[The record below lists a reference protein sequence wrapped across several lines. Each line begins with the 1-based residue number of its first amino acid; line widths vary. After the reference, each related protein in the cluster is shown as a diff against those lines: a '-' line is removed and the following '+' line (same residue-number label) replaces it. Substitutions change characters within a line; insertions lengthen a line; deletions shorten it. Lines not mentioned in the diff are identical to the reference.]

1 MADTLLFRKG
11 PLSGLA
17 NLPIKNGAI
26 SITTDE
32 PGIYID
38 HNGKRSRVGD
48 FIVVPNMAA
57 LDDYKLDVT
66 DESKRYN
73 AHALYYVIEDDALA
87 RWDGTKFALINDRSS
102 LVDSLAKLNTAL
114 AGLTTIVDNQ
124 GKSITANTT
133 AIATEK
139 SRAEGAEAALGARI
153 DAITSGTDGTT
164 LASLKAAIEKE
175 VTDRTQ
181 AVAGVDAKA
190 NKTQKEVDAL
200 EVVVGT
206 EAGNTGLFKKINDE
220 ITRATNK
227 ENELAGKIGVNT
239 SGSETGLYKLIKD
252 EKNRAMGVEGGLD
265 NKITAAKTELN
276 TAITTEANRAKAV
289 ENKIATFTGDE
300 VTGGALHDEITRAK
314 NREDAIEDIAEEARD
329 KANGNATDIAGL
341 KTADTTITNRIK
353 AEEDRAKKAESDLD
367 DRIDAVVKDA
377 KTHALKTEV
386 QAVAGDLGTLEG
398 VVSGHTDTIG
408 TMQGSINTLNGK
420 VTDEIKDRKSEITRV
435 EGLISKEAEDRAAAI
450 TQEVAD
456 RNAAITSAVNAA
468 KSTLNESIASNLQK
482 INANTKSITDE
493 VARAKAAEKANAN
506 NITQLGKDLA
516 AEVTRAKA
524 AEKTNADAI
533 AAEKT
538 RAEGKESQLNSAIST
553 LNTNL
558 SKDIA
563 DEADARQKA
572 DAQTLKDAKAYADSR
587 LEAANAMRY
596 MGTVGDSVTDAAA
609 KRFKALPTTGVEA
622 GDTYVVV
629 NTDFKIGSKACKIGD
644 LIVAI
649 ADQSGATYPSDLT
662 GWSHV
667 PTGYDAS
674 LDQKLKVTAT
684 TNGAK
689 AALSSVMGATERGSL
704 TIVGNTNSNVKAA
717 LNTSTN
723 TLTINMEWEE
733 WT

>member
-48 FIVVPNMAA
+48 FIVVQDMAA

-114 AGLTTIVDNQ
+114 AGLTTIVENQ
-124 GKSITANTT
+124 GKNITANTT

-139 SRAEGAEAALGARI
+139 TRAEAAEAALGERI

-164 LASLKAAIEKE
+164 LAGLKAAIEQE
-175 VTDRTQ
+175 VTNRTQ
-181 AVAGVDAKA
+181 AVASVDAKA
-190 NKTQKEVDAL
+190 NKAQQDVDAL
-200 EVVVGT
+200 KGVVGT
-206 EAGNTGLFKKINDE
+206 EADNTGLFKKINDE
-220 ITRATNK
+220 ITRATGA
-227 ENELAGKIGVNT
+227 ENDLADDIEANATAINTEKDRAMEEEGRLAGLITSNATAATNAVNA
-239 SGSETGLYKLIKD
+239 
-252 EKNRAMGVEGGLD
+252 EKERAME
-265 NKITAAKTELN
+265 
-276 TAITTEANRAKAV
+276 
-289 ENKIATFTGDE
+289 
-300 VTGGALHDEITRAK
+300 
-314 NREDAIEDIAEEARD
+314 EEARIEGLIEAEVTRATGAENAISSVAND
-329 KANGNATDIAGL
+329 AQSKANQNALDIAGL
-341 KTADTTITNRIK
+341 QSADTTITNRIA
-353 AEEDRAKKAESDLD
+353 AEETRAKNAESALGG
-367 DRIDAVVKDA
+367 RIDAAVEEA
-377 KTHALKTEV
+377 KTHAKQSALN
-386 QAVAGDLGTLEG
+386 AVIEDVGELSETVTSQGQTISGIQGNITTL
-398 VVSGHTDTIG
+398 D
-408 TMQGSINTLNGK
+408 GK
-420 VTDEIKDRKSEITRV
+420 ITDEIQDRKDEITRV
-435 EGLISKEAEDRAAAI
+435 EGLISKEAKDRADAI

-456 RNAAITSAVNAA
+456 RNTAITNAVNTAKTELNQTITKNTTNIQKNATAISNEVTRAKAA
-468 KSTLNESIASNLQK
+468 EEA
-482 INANTKSITDE
+482 NANAIADVSGDLTDE
-493 VARAKAAEKANAN
+493 IARAKAAEKA
-506 NITQLGKDLA
+506 
-516 AEVTRAKA
+516 
-524 AEKTNADAI
+524 NADAI

-538 RAEGKESQLNSAIST
+538 RAEGKETQLNTAIST

-558 SKDIA
+558 SKDIS
-563 DEADARQKA
+563 DEAATRASEDTRV
-572 DAQTLKDAKAYADSR
+572 LNDAKAYADGL
-587 LEAANAMRY
+587 LEAADAMRY
-596 MGTVGDSVTDAAA
+596 MGTVGDSVTDKAA
-609 KRFKALPTTGVEA
+609 KRFQTLPTTGVAA

-629 NTDFKIGSKACKIGD
+629 STDFKIGSKACKVGD

-649 ADQSGATYPSDLT
+649 NDQTGATYPTDLT

-674 LDQKLKVTAT
+674 LDQELKVTAAA
-684 TNGAK
+684 NGAK
-689 AALSSVMGATERGSL
+689 AALSSVMGATEKGSL
-704 TIVGNTNSNVKAA
+704 TIVGNTNSNVKAS
-717 LNTSTN
+717 LSGS

>member
-48 FIVVPNMAA
+48 FIVVQNMAE

-73 AHALYYVIEDDALA
+73 AHALYYVVDDDALA

-114 AGLTTIVDNQ
+114 ASLTTIVDNQ

-164 LASLKAAIEKE
+164 LAGLKAAIEKE

-190 NKTQKEVDAL
+190 NKAQQEVDAL
-200 EVVVGT
+200 EGVV
-206 EAGNTGLFKKINDE
+206 AGVNEDLQEE

-239 SGSETGLYKLIKD
+239 EGSETGLYKLIKD
-252 EKNRAMGVEGGLD
+252 EKDRAMGVEGGLD

-353 AEEDRAKKAESDLD
+353 AEEERAAAAEEALD
-367 DRIDAVVKDA
+367 GRIDDLVTEAA
-377 KTHALKTEV
+377 KHALKTEV
-386 QAVAGDLGTLEG
+386 KAVDDKVDALTTRVGTAESDIQNITQQVGLL
-398 VVSGHTDTIG
+398 DKAID
-408 TMQGSINTLNGK
+408 
-420 VTDEIKDRKSEITRV
+420 DEVKERKSEITRV
-435 EGLISKEAEDRAAAI
+435 EGLISKEAENRAAAI

-456 RNAAITSAVNAA
+456 RNTAITNAVNAA
-468 KSTLNESIASNLQK
+468 KTELNQTITNNATNIQKNATAISNEVTRAKAAEKANADAIADVSGDL
-482 INANTKSITDE
+482 TDE
-493 VARAKAAEKANAN
+493 IARAKAAEKANAN
-506 NITQLGKDLA
+506 
-516 AEVTRAKA
+516 
-524 AEKTNADAI
+524 AI
-533 AAEKT
+533 AAEKA
-538 RAEGKESQLNSAIST
+538 RAEGAETQLSSAIST

-558 SKDIA
+558 SKDIS
-563 DEADARQKA
+563 DEAATRASEDTRV
-572 DAQTLKDAKAYADSR
+572 LNDAKAYADGL
-587 LEAANAMRY
+587 LEAADAMRY
-596 MGTVGDSVTDAAA
+596 MGTVGDSVTDKAA
-609 KRFKALPTTGVEA
+609 KRFQTLPTTGVAA

-629 NTDFKIGSKACKIGD
+629 STDFKIGSKACKVGD

-649 ADQSGATYPSDLT
+649 NDQTGATYPTDLT

-674 LDQKLKVTAT
+674 LDQELKVTAAA
-684 TNGAK
+684 NGAK
-689 AALSSVMGATERGSL
+689 AALSSVMGATEKGSL
-704 TIVGNTNSNVKAA
+704 TIVGNTNSNVKAS
-717 LNTSTN
+717 LSGS

>member
-48 FIVVPNMAA
+48 FIVVQNMAE

-73 AHALYYVIEDDALA
+73 AHALYYVVADDALA

-114 AGLTTIVDNQ
+114 AGLTTIVENQ
-124 GKSITANTT
+124 GKNITANTT

-164 LASLKAAIEKE
+164 LAGLKAAIEKE

-190 NKTQKEVDAL
+190 NKAQQEVDAL
-200 EVVVGT
+200 EGVV
-206 EAGNTGLFKKINDE
+206 AGVNEDLQEE

-239 SGSETGLYKLIKD
+239 EGSETGLYKLIKD
-252 EKNRAMGVEGGLD
+252 EKDRAMGVEGGLD

-353 AEEDRAKKAESDLD
+353 AEEERAAAAEEALD
-367 DRIDAVVKDA
+367 GRIDGLVTEAA
-377 KTHALKTEV
+377 KHALKTEV
-386 QAVAGDLGTLEG
+386 EAVDDKVDALTTRVGTTEGDIQNITQQVGLL
-398 VVSGHTDTIG
+398 DKAID
-408 TMQGSINTLNGK
+408 
-420 VTDEIKDRKSEITRV
+420 DEVKERKSEITRV

-450 TQEVAD
+450 TQEIAD

-493 VARAKAAEKANAN
+493 VARAKAAEKANAD

-649 ADQSGATYPSDLT
+649 ADQSGAAYPSDLT

-674 LDQKLKVTAT
+674 LDQELKVTAT

-689 AALSSVMGATERGSL
+689 AALSSVMGATEKGSL
-704 TIVGNTNSNVKAA
+704 TIVGNANSNVKAS
-717 LNTSTN
+717 LSGT
-723 TLTINMEWEE
+723 TLTVNMEWEE

>member
-11 PLSGLA
+11 PLSGLT

-48 FIVVPNMAA
+48 FIVVQDMAA

-73 AHALYYVIEDDALA
+73 AHALYYVVADDALA

-114 AGLTTIVDNQ
+114 SGLTTIVDNQ

-139 SRAEGAEAALGARI
+139 TRAEAAEAALGERI

-164 LASLKAAIEKE
+164 LAGLKAAIEQE
-175 VTDRTQ
+175 VTNRTQ
-181 AVAGVDAKA
+181 AVASVDAKA
-190 NKTQKEVDAL
+190 TQAQNEVDAL

-227 ENELAGKIGVNT
+227 ENDLADDIKANT
-239 SGSETGLYKLIKD
+239 TAINTEKD
-252 EKNRAMGVEGGLD
+252 RAMEEEARLGGLITS
-265 NKITAAKTELN
+265 NATAAANAVAAE
-276 TAITTEANRAKAV
+276 EARAKAA
-289 ENKIATFTGDE
+289 ENKIATFDANGN
-300 VTGGALHDEITRAK
+300 VNGGALNAEIVRAK
-314 NREDAIEDIAEEARD
+314 AREDAISGVANDAQSKANQNALDIADLAAADITINSRIQTEEKRAVAAE
-329 KANGNATDIAGL
+329 KALGGRINDLATEA
-341 KTADTTITNRIK
+341 A
-353 AEEDRAKKAESDLD
+353 
-367 DRIDAVVKDA
+367 
-377 KTHALKTEV
+377 THALKSDLDTVDGKVDALATRVGTTEGDIQNITQQIGLLDQAIDDEVTAREGAITEV
-386 QAVAGDLGTLEG
+386 
-398 VVSGHTDTIG
+398 
-408 TMQGSINTLNGK
+408 
-420 VTDEIKDRKSEITRV
+420 KD
-435 EGLISKEAEDRAAAI
+435 LISDETSAREAAI
-450 TQEVAD
+450 TQEVTD

-468 KSTLNESIASNLQK
+468 KTTLNESIASNLQK
-482 INANTKSITDE
+482 INANTQAIADE
-493 VARAKAAEKANAN
+493 AARAKAAEKANEDA
-506 NITQLGKDLA
+506 IADVSGDLA
-516 AEVTRAKA
+516 DEVTRAKA
-524 AEKTNADAI
+524 AEKANADAI

-538 RAEGKESQLNSAIST
+538 RAEGAETQLSSAIST

-558 SKDIA
+558 SKDIS
-563 DEADARQKA
+563 DEAATRASEDTRV
-572 DAQTLKDAKAYADSR
+572 LNDAKDYADGL
-587 LEAANAMRY
+587 LEAANAMQY
-596 MGTVGDSVTDAAA
+596 KGTVGDSVTDEAA
-609 KRFKALPTTGVEA
+609 KRFQTLPTTGVEA

-629 NTDFKIGSKACKIGD
+629 SPDFQIGTKACKVGD

-649 ADQSGATYPSDLT
+649 NDQTGATYPADLT

-674 LDQKLKVTAT
+674 LDQELKVTSA
-684 TNGAK
+684 TNGAT
-689 AALSSVMGATERGSL
+689 AALSSVAGTGNKGSL
-704 TIVGNTNSNVKAA
+704 TIVGNANSNVKAS
-717 LNTSTN
+717 LSGS

>member
-48 FIVVPNMAA
+48 FIVVQNMAK
-57 LDDYKLDVT
+57 LDEYKLDVT
-66 DESKRYN
+66 DELKRYN
-73 AHALYYVIEDDALA
+73 AHALYYVIDDDALA

-102 LVDSLAKLNTAL
+102 LVDSLAKLSTAL
-114 AGLTTIVDNQ
+114 SSLTTIVDNQ

-139 SRAEGAEAALGARI
+139 SRAEAAETALGERI

-164 LASLKAAIEKE
+164 LAGLKAAIEKE

-190 NKTQKEVDAL
+190 NKAQQEVDAL
-200 EVVVGT
+200 EDVVS
-206 EAGNTGLFKKINDE
+206 GLSEDLQEE

-239 SGSETGLYKLIKD
+239 EGSETGLYKLIKD
-252 EKNRAMGVEGGLD
+252 EKDRAMTAESGLES
-265 NKITAAKTELN
+265 KITTAKSELN
-276 TAITTEANRAKAV
+276 TAITAEANRAKAA

-353 AEEDRAKKAESDLD
+353 AEEERAAAAEEALD
-367 DRIDAVVKDA
+367 GRIDGLVTEAA
-377 KTHALKTEV
+377 KHALKTEV
-386 QAVAGDLGTLEG
+386 EAVDDKVDALTTRVGTTEGDIQNITQQVGLL
-398 VVSGHTDTIG
+398 DKAID
-408 TMQGSINTLNGK
+408 
-420 VTDEIKDRKSEITRV
+420 DEVKERKSEITRV
-435 EGLISKEAEDRAAAI
+435 EGLISKEAGDRADAI

-456 RNAAITSAVNAA
+456 RNTAITNAVNAA
-468 KSTLNESIASNLQK
+468 KTELNQTITNNATNIQKNATAISNEVTRAK
-482 INANTKSITDE
+482 AAEEANANAIADVSGDLTDE
-493 VARAKAAEKANAN
+493 IARAKAAEKA
-506 NITQLGKDLA
+506 
-516 AEVTRAKA
+516 
-524 AEKTNADAI
+524 NADAI

-538 RAEGKESQLNSAIST
+538 RAEGAETQLSSAIST

-558 SKDIA
+558 SKDIS
-563 DEADARQKA
+563 DEAATRASEDTRV
-572 DAQTLKDAKAYADSR
+572 LNDAKAYADGL
-587 LEAANAMRY
+587 LEAADAMRY
-596 MGTVGDSVTDAAA
+596 MGTVGDSVTDKAA
-609 KRFKALPTTGVEA
+609 KRF
-622 GDTYVVV
+622 
-629 NTDFKIGSKACKIGD
+629 
-644 LIVAI
+644 
-649 ADQSGATYPSDLT
+649 
-662 GWSHV
+662 
-667 PTGYDAS
+667 
-674 LDQKLKVTAT
+674 
-684 TNGAK
+684 
-689 AALSSVMGATERGSL
+689 
-704 TIVGNTNSNVKAA
+704 
-717 LNTSTN
+717 
-723 TLTINMEWEE
+723 
-733 WT
+733 

>member
-48 FIVVPNMAA
+48 FIVVQDMAA

-66 DESKRYN
+66 DELKRYN

-164 LASLKAAIEKE
+164 LAGLKAAIEKE

-181 AVAGVDAKA
+181 AVAGVDAKV
-190 NKTQKEVDAL
+190 NKAQQEVDAL
-200 EVVVGT
+200 EDVVSGVN
-206 EAGNTGLFKKINDE
+206 EDLQEE

-239 SGSETGLYKLIKD
+239 EGSETGLYKLIKD
-252 EKNRAMGVEGGLD
+252 EKDRAMTAESGLES
-265 NKITAAKTELN
+265 KITTAKSELN
-276 TAITTEANRAKAV
+276 TAITAEANRAKAA

-367 DRIDAVVKDA
+367 DRIDAVVEDA

-386 QAVAGDLGTLEG
+386 QAVASDLSALDG
-398 VVSGHTDTIG
+398 VVSGHTDTIS
-408 TMQGSINTLNGK
+408 TMQGSINTLSGK
-420 VTDEIKDRKSEITRV
+420 VTDEIKDRKSEIARV

-506 NITQLGKDLA
+506 AITDVSGDLTDEIA
-516 AEVTRAKA
+516 RAKA
-524 AEKTNADAI
+524 AEKANADAI

-538 RAEGKESQLNSAIST
+538 RAEGAETQLSSAIST

-558 SKDIA
+558 SKDIS
-563 DEADARQKA
+563 DEAATRASEDTRV
-572 DAQTLKDAKAYADSR
+572 LNDAKAYADGL
-587 LEAANAMRY
+587 LEAADAMRY
-596 MGTVGDSVTDAAA
+596 MGTVGDSVTDEAA
-609 KRFKALPTTGVEA
+609 KRFQTLPTTGVAA

-629 NTDFKIGSKACKIGD
+629 STDFKIGSKACKVGD

-649 ADQSGATYPSDLT
+649 NDQTGATYPTDLT

-674 LDQKLKVTAT
+674 LDQELKVTAAA
-684 TNGAK
+684 NGAK
-689 AALSSVMGATERGSL
+689 AALSSVMGATEKGSL
-704 TIVGNTNSNVKAA
+704 TIVGNTNSNVKAS
-717 LNTSTN
+717 LSGS

>member
-48 FIVVPNMAA
+48 FIVVQDMAA

-139 SRAEGAEAALGARI
+139 SRAEGAEAVLGARI

-164 LASLKAAIEKE
+164 LAGLKAAIEKE

-181 AVAGVDAKA
+181 AVAGVDAKV
-190 NKTQKEVDAL
+190 NKAQQEVDAL
-200 EVVVGT
+200 EGVVGT

-239 SGSETGLYKLIKD
+239 EGSETGFYKLIKD
-252 EKNRAMGVEGGLD
+252 EKDRAMEAEGGLD
-265 NKITAAKTELN
+265 NKITTAKTELN
-276 TAITTEANRAKAV
+276 SAITTEVNRAKAA

-314 NREDAIEDIAEEARD
+314 NREDAIEDIAEEARN
-329 KANGNATDIAGL
+329 KANSNATDIAGL
-341 KTADTTITNRIK
+341 KTADATITNRIK
-353 AEEDRAKKAESDLD
+353 AEEERAAAAEEALD
-367 DRIDAVVKDA
+367 GRIDGLVTEAA
-377 KTHALKTEV
+377 KHALKTEV
-386 QAVAGDLGTLEG
+386 QAVAGDLDALET
-398 VVSGHTDTIG
+398 VVGGHTDTIS
-408 TMQGSINTLNGK
+408 TMQDSINTLNGK
-420 VTDEIKDRKSEITRV
+420 ITDEIKDRKDEITRV

-468 KSTLNESIASNLQK
+468 KSALNESIASNLQK

-493 VARAKAAEKANAN
+493 VARAKAAEKANAD
-506 NITQLGKDLA
+506 NITQLGKDLV

-524 AEKTNADAI
+524 AEKANADAI

-596 MGTVGDSVTDAAA
+596 MGTVGDSVTDKDA
-609 KRFKALPTTGVEA
+609 KRFQVLPTTGVEA

-649 ADQSGATYPSDLT
+649 ADQSGTTYPSDLT

-674 LDQKLKVTAT
+674 LDQELKVTAT

-689 AALSSVMGATERGSL
+689 AALSSVMGATEKGSL
-704 TIVGNTNSNVKAA
+704 TIVGNANSNVKAS
-717 LNTSTN
+717 LSGS

>member
-48 FIVVPNMAA
+48 FIVVQNMAE

-73 AHALYYVIEDDALA
+73 AHALYYVVADDALA

-114 AGLTTIVDNQ
+114 AGLTTIVENQ
-124 GKSITANTT
+124 GKNITANTT

-164 LASLKAAIEKE
+164 LAGLKAAIEKE

-190 NKTQKEVDAL
+190 NKAQQEVDAL
-200 EVVVGT
+200 EGVV
-206 EAGNTGLFKKINDE
+206 AGVNEDLQEE

-239 SGSETGLYKLIKD
+239 EGSETGLYKLIKD
-252 EKNRAMGVEGGLD
+252 EKDRAMGVEGGLD

-353 AEEDRAKKAESDLD
+353 AEEERAAAAEEALD
-367 DRIDAVVKDA
+367 GRIDGLVTEAA
-377 KTHALKTEV
+377 KHALKTEV
-386 QAVAGDLGTLEG
+386 EAVDDKVDALTTRVGTTEGDIQNITQQVGLL
-398 VVSGHTDTIG
+398 DKAID
-408 TMQGSINTLNGK
+408 
-420 VTDEIKDRKSEITRV
+420 DEVKDRKSEITRV
-435 EGLISKEAEDRAAAI
+435 EGLISAETSARETAI
-450 TQEVAD
+450 ANEVTA
-456 RNAAITSAVNAA
+456 RNTAIETAVNAA
-468 KSTLNESIASNLQK
+468 KSTLNESISSNLQK

-493 VARAKAAEKANAN
+493 IARAKAAEKANADA
-506 NITQLGKDLA
+506 ITQLGKDLA
-516 AEVTRAKA
+516 AEASRADA
-524 AEKTNADAI
+524 AEKANAKA
-533 AAEKT
+533 
-538 RAEGKESQLNSAIST
+538 
-553 LNTNL
+553 
-558 SKDIA
+558 IA
-563 DEADARQKA
+563 DEVTTRANADTQL
-572 DAQTLKDAKAYADSR
+572 QTNINNLDKELSGAISSEAATRASEDTRILSEANAYADGL

-596 MGTVGDSVTDAAA
+596 MGTVGDDTTDKDA
-609 KRFKALPTTGVEA
+609 KRFQVLPTTGVEA

-629 NTDFKIGSKACKIGD
+629 GTDFKIGSKTCKIGD

-674 LDQKLKVTAT
+674 LDQELKVTAT

>member
-48 FIVVPNMAA
+48 FIVVQNMAE

-102 LVDSLAKLNTAL
+102 LVDSLAKLSTAL
-114 AGLTTIVDNQ
+114 SSLTTIVDNQ

-153 DAITSGTDGTT
+153 DAISSGTDGTT
-164 LASLKAAIEKE
+164 LAGLKAAIEKE

-181 AVAGVDAKA
+181 DVASVDAKA
-190 NKTQKEVDAL
+190 NKAQQEVDAL
-200 EVVVGT
+200 EGVVS
-206 EAGNTGLFKKINDE
+206 GLSEDLQEE

-239 SGSETGLYKLIKD
+239 EGSETGLYKLIKD
-252 EKNRAMGVEGGLD
+252 EKDRAMTEEARLGGLITS
-265 NKITAAKTELN
+265 NATAATNAVNAEKE
-276 TAITTEANRAKAV
+276 RAMAA
-289 ENKIATFTGDE
+289 ENKIATFGTDGS
-300 VTGGALHDEITRAK
+300 VNGGALKVEIDRATTRENAIAEVANAAKSKADTNADSIANLANADSALGQRITDEIADRK
-314 NREDAIEDIAEEARD
+314 S
-329 KANGNATDIAGL
+329 
-341 KTADTTITNRIK
+341 ADT
-353 AEEDRAKKAESDLD
+353 ALGQ
-367 DRIDAVVKDA
+367 RIDGLVTEAA
-377 KTHALKTEV
+377 KHALKTEV
-386 QAVAGDLGTLEG
+386 EAVDAKVDALDTI
-398 VVSGHTDTIG
+398 VDGHTETNS
-408 TMQGSINTLNGK
+408 TMQDSINTVNGK
-420 VTDEIKDRKSEITRV
+420 ITDEIKDRKSEITRV
-435 EGLISKEAEDRAAAI
+435 EGLISAEASARADAI
-450 TQEVAD
+450 TQEVTD
-456 RNAAITSAVNAA
+456 RNAAIASAVNAA
-468 KSTLNESIASNLQK
+468 KTELNQDITNNATNIQKNATAISN
-482 INANTKSITDE
+482 E
-493 VARAKAAEKANAN
+493 VTRAKAAEKANEDA
-506 NITQLGKDLA
+506 IADVSGDLA
-516 AEVTRAKA
+516 DEVARAKA

-538 RAEGKESQLNSAIST
+538 RAEGAETQLSSAIST

-558 SKDIA
+558 SKDIS
-563 DEADARQKA
+563 DEAATRASEDTRVLGEA
-572 DAQTLKDAKAYADSR
+572 KDYADSR

-596 MGTVGDSVTDAAA
+596 MGTVGDSVTDEDA
-609 KRFKALPTTGVEA
+609 KRFQTLPTTGVEA

-629 NTDFKIGSKACKIGD
+629 SPDFQIGAKACKVGD

-649 ADQSGATYPSDLT
+649 NDQTGATYPADLT

-674 LDQKLKVTAT
+674 LDQELKVTSA
-684 TNGAK
+684 TNGAT
-689 AALSSVMGATERGSL
+689 AALSSVVGTGNKGSL
-704 TIVGNTNSNVKAA
+704 TIVGNTNSNVKAS
-717 LNTSTN
+717 LSGS

>member
-48 FIVVPNMAA
+48 FIVVQNMAE

-73 AHALYYVIEDDALA
+73 AHALYYVVNDDALA

-164 LASLKAAIEKE
+164 LAGLKAAIEKE

-190 NKTQKEVDAL
+190 NKAQQEVDAL
-200 EVVVGT
+200 EGVV
-206 EAGNTGLFKKINDE
+206 AGVNEDLQEE

-239 SGSETGLYKLIKD
+239 EGSETGLYKLIKD
-252 EKNRAMGVEGGLD
+252 EKDRAMGVEGGLD

-353 AEEDRAKKAESDLD
+353 AEEERAAAAEEALEG
-367 DRIDAVVKDA
+367 RIDDLVTEAA
-377 KTHALKTEV
+377 KHALKTEV
-386 QAVAGDLGTLEG
+386 KAVDDKVDALTTRVGTAESDIQNITQQVGLL
-398 VVSGHTDTIG
+398 DKAID
-408 TMQGSINTLNGK
+408 
-420 VTDEIKDRKSEITRV
+420 DEVKERKSEITRV
-435 EGLISKEAEDRAAAI
+435 EGLISKEAGDRAAAI

-456 RNAAITSAVNAA
+456 RNTAITNAVNAA
-468 KSTLNESIASNLQK
+468 KTELNQTITNNATNIQKNATAISNEVTRAK
-482 INANTKSITDE
+482 AAEEANANAIADVSGDLTDE
-493 VARAKAAEKANAN
+493 IARAKAAEKA
-506 NITQLGKDLA
+506 
-516 AEVTRAKA
+516 
-524 AEKTNADAI
+524 NADAI

-538 RAEGKESQLNSAIST
+538 RAEGKETQLSSAIST

-558 SKDIA
+558 SKDIS
-563 DEADARQKA
+563 DEAATRASEDTRV
-572 DAQTLKDAKAYADSR
+572 LNDAKAYADGL
-587 LEAANAMRY
+587 LEAADAMRY
-596 MGTVGDSVTDAAA
+596 MGTVGDSVTDEAA
-609 KRFKALPTTGVEA
+609 KRFQTLPTTGVEA

-629 NTDFKIGSKACKIGD
+629 STDFKIGSKACKVGD

-649 ADQSGATYPSDLT
+649 NDQTGATYPTDLT

-674 LDQKLKVTAT
+674 LDQELKVTAAA
-684 TNGAK
+684 NGAK
-689 AALSSVMGATERGSL
+689 AALSSVMGATEKGSL
-704 TIVGNTNSNVKAA
+704 TIVGNTNSNVKAS
-717 LNTSTN
+717 LSGS

>member
-48 FIVVPNMAA
+48 FIVVQNMAE

-73 AHALYYVIEDDALA
+73 AHALYYVVADDALA

-164 LASLKAAIEKE
+164 LAGLKAAIEKE

-190 NKTQKEVDAL
+190 NKAQQEVDAL
-200 EVVVGT
+200 EGVV
-206 EAGNTGLFKKINDE
+206 AGVNEDLQEE

-239 SGSETGLYKLIKD
+239 EGSETGLYKLIKD
-252 EKNRAMGVEGGLD
+252 EKDRAMGVEGGLD

-353 AEEDRAKKAESDLD
+353 AEEERAAAAEEALD
-367 DRIDAVVKDA
+367 GRIDGLVTEAA
-377 KTHALKTEV
+377 KHALKTEV
-386 QAVAGDLGTLEG
+386 EAVD
-398 VVSGHTDTIG
+398 D
-408 TMQGSINTLNGK
+408 K
-420 VTDEIKDRKSEITRV
+420 VDALTTRV
-435 EGLISKEAEDRAAAI
+435 GTAEGDIQNITQQVGLLDKAIDDEVAARGSAITEVKGLISDETDAREAAI

-456 RNAAITSAVNAA
+456 RNTAITNAVNAA

-493 VARAKAAEKANAN
+493 VARAKAAEKANAD

-674 LDQKLKVTAT
+674 LDQELKVTAAA
-684 TNGAK
+684 NGAK
-689 AALSSVMGATERGSL
+689 AALSSVMGATEKGSL
-704 TIVGNTNSNVKAA
+704 TIVGNTNSNVKAS
-717 LNTSTN
+717 LSGS